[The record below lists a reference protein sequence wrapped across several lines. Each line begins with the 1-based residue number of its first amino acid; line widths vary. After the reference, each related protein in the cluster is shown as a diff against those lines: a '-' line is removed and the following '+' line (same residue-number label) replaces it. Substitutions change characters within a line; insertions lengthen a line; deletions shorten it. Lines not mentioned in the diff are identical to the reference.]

1 MRLTS
6 PGPPRLTARMPAK
19 TDEYFMHFHAAAKS
33 QGLIR
38 RPLAAARPLRFN
50 LNIPSA
56 TTTFDSPKHWNMRR
70 QEGEG
75 VGWVDRQT
83 GNIFTLKSI
92 ELLVQVLN

>member
-1 MRLTS
+1 
-6 PGPPRLTARMPAK
+6 MPAK
-19 TDEYFMHFHAAAKS
+19 MDEYFMHFHAAAKW

-75 VGWVDRQT
+75 GGRVGGPSNGEYLHLEINRT
-83 GNIFTLKSI
+83 ARSGS
-92 ELLVQVLN
+92 